1 MGRGDRRHS
10 LKMSRAKNQN
20 KKKARIARAIE
31 AVKAARK

>member
-10 LKMSRAKNQN
+10 LKMSRIKNQN

-31 AVKAARK
+31 AVKASRK

>member
-10 LKMSRAKNQN
+10 LKMARAKGQS

-31 AVKAARK
+31 ARKAAKK